1 MDERGQG
8 YRQLKVQCPVL
19 FHGAFTIQWQFYSR
33 LQKDGLGL
41 RLWSMTL
48 LADIFGADKGFF
60 RVWVAPTLP
69 CPGQGP
75 VAKGWRF
82 FPCLTVLW
90 QLSEWIGDL
99 VIESWPICDLRHF
112 SLFRRHHRELL
123 CGHDRQKDK
132 DKTLIYSTLMLKL
145 TLAVFLWQRYRQL
158 RQLKF
163 REINCTVY
171 SLVFLYQINRLFS
184 KGVHSDL

>member
-41 RLWSMTL
+41 RLWSTTL
-48 LADIFGADKGFF
+48 LADIFGAEKGFF

-82 FPCLTVLW
+82 FFCLTVLW

-99 VIESWPICDLRHF
+99 VIESSWPICDLRHF

-123 CGHDRQKDK
+123 CGHDRQKDE
-132 DKTLIYSTLMLKL
+132 DKTLIFNIDVYKL
-145 TLAVFLWQRYRQL
+145 Y
-158 RQLKF
+158 
-163 REINCTVY
+163 
-171 SLVFLYQINRLFS
+171 
-184 KGVHSDL
+184 GV

>member
-41 RLWSMTL
+41 RLWSTTL
-48 LADIFGADKGFF
+48 LADIFGADKVFF
-60 RVWVAPTLP
+60 RVWVPPTLP

-82 FPCLTVLW
+82 FFCLTVLW
-90 QLSEWIGDL
+90 QLSEWI
-99 VIESWPICDLRHF
+99 ENNWPFVWKSSECLGAYVWPQT
-112 SLFRRHHRELL
+112 LL
-123 CGHDRQKDK
+123 
-132 DKTLIYSTLMLKL
+132 
-145 TLAVFLWQRYRQL
+145 
-158 RQLKF
+158 
-163 REINCTVY
+163 TVPK
-171 SLVFLYQINRLFS
+171 SS
-184 KGVHSDL
+184 KGTPLWTWPSKRQRKNFEIFNLDVDIDIDSGFVEDTDNTDNWNSER

>member
-41 RLWSMTL
+41 RLWSTTL
-48 LADIFGADKGFF
+48 LADIFGAEKGFF

-82 FPCLTVLW
+82 FFCLTVLW
-90 QLSEWIGDL
+90 QLSWWIGDL
-99 VIESWPICDLRHF
+99 VVECNWPIGWKASEYL
-112 SLFRRHHRELL
+112 SAYMWPQTLL
-123 CGHDRQKDK
+123 TDPKSSQRTPLWTWPSKRQRKNFEIFNLDVE
-132 DKTLIYSTLMLKL
+132 
-145 TLAVFLWQRYRQL
+145 VFL
-158 RQLKF
+158 
-163 REINCTVY
+163 
-171 SLVFLYQINRLFS
+171 
-184 KGVHSDL
+184 